1 MALKGTAAKPWEGK
15 RVAVVSVYA
24 IFANADEAE
33 RIGRQVVEERLAAC
47 INILGECRSIYRW
60 RGAVETAHEVPAIL
74 KTTSAQADA
83 LVARIAALHSYELP
97 CVTVWPIDK
106 LLVSYAEWVESSTG

>member
-1 MALKGTAAKPWEGK
+1 VTI
-15 RVAVVSVYA
+15 VSVYA
-24 IFANADEAE
+24 IFASADEAE

-47 INILGECRSIYRW
+47 INIFAPCHSIYRW
-60 RGAVETAHEVPAIL
+60 QGAIGTADEVPAVL

-83 LVARIAALHSYELP
+83 LVARIAALHSYAVP

-106 LLVSYAEWVESSTG
+106 LLVGYADWVEASAG